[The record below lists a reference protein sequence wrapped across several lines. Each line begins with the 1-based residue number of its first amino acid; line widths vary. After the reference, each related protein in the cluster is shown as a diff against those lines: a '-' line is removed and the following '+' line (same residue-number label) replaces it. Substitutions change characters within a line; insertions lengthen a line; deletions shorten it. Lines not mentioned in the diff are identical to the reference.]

1 MACVTKRRGRYV
13 IDFYDNEGKRQRQ
26 TLKREIT
33 KKRAREILR
42 EIEEQ
47 LTRGTYL
54 PEKKIPTFG
63 ELAKEWLEFKKPN
76 VRASTWSVM
85 KGNTENHFIVLNNLK
100 VNRITTA
107 KIEEWIRLKQD
118 NGMKI
123 LTLRKVIVALN
134 QIMAY
139 AVRHGYASYNPVR
152 DAERPKD
159 QGQIN
164 KKKIRVLLPSEIKVL
179 LDAEDDQKYR
189 TLFMLAIM
197 SDARQGELLGLKWS
211 DVDWDNNQIHIQRTF
226 NNQKWYNVKTATSNR
241 RIDLGPAMIAE
252 LKKWKVACLPNRLNL
267 VFPNEEGQPLNNSN
281 MRRRHFE
288 PALTGAGIGH
298 IRFHDLR
305 HTYASLLIEQ
315 GENIKYIQ
323 TQLGHS
329 TPMVTLNVYT
339 HLLKPTNQE
348 AAIRLEKAIF

>member
-26 TLKREIT
+26 TLKKETT

-47 LTRGTYL
+47 LARGTYL
-54 PEKKIPTFG
+54 TDKKIPTFG

-85 KGNTENHFIVLNNLK
+85 KGNTENHLKEFNHLK
-100 VNRITTA
+100 VNQITTA
-107 KIEEWIRLKQD
+107 KIEKWIRLQQD
-118 NGMKI
+118 DGMH
-123 LTLRKVIVALN
+123 LNTLRKVIVALN
-134 QIMAY
+134 QIMVY
-139 AVRHGYASYNPVR
+139 AVRHGYSSYNPVR

-159 QGQIN
+159 QGKIK
-164 KKKIRVLLPSEIKVL
+164 KKKIRILTPPEIKAML
-179 LDAEDDQKYR
+179 EATEDQKHY
-189 TLFMLAIM
+189 TLFMLTIF
-197 SDARQGELLGLKWS
+197 SGARQGELLGLKWA
-211 DVDWDNNQIHIQRTF
+211 DVDWVNSQIHIQRTF
-226 NNQKWYNVKTATSNR
+226 NNQKWYTVKTVSSNR
-241 RIDLGPAMIAE
+241 RIDLGPAMIAQ
-252 LKKWKVACLPNRLNL
+252 LKKWKVACMPNRLNL

-281 MRRRHFE
+281 MRRRYFE
-288 PALTGAGIGH
+288 PALTKAGIGH

-323 TQLGHS
+323 AQLGHS
-329 TPMVTLNVYT
+329 TPTVTLNIYA
-339 HLLKPTNQE
+339 HLMKPINQE